1 MTKRKLVSICVI
13 TYNQEHFIN
22 ETLDS
27 VLEQDYRPLEIIVA
41 DDGSKDHTPQILKQ
55 YEENN
60 PNIVKVI
67 TGGPNLGI
75 TGNSNRALKTCNGEY
90 VAFLGGDDL
99 MMPGKISQ
107 QVAWLEKDSQRI
119 LSAHDVIIIDEKG
132 NNEKYLKC
140 GSMLKTTTNNTINEL
155 IRYGNIIVGSSV
167 MLRRSAIP
175 DYGFD
180 ERLPIASDWM
190 LWIDS
195 LRNGGTFGIL
205 HKPLTKYREHKKGVT
220 KSKRKECFMDGMKTI
235 EIVNKKYPYL
245 GNDIKKCLLR
255 LFMSEVKAMRIN
267 IAAIALMRVIKS
279 INI

>member
-1 MTKRKLVSICVI
+1 MTKRKLVSVCVI

-27 VLEQDYRPLEIIVA
+27 VLEQDYRPLEIIIA
-41 DDGSKDHTPQILKQ
+41 DDGSQDHTPQILKQ
-55 YEENN
+55 YEINN

-75 TGNSNRALKTCNGEY
+75 TGNSNRALKACNGEY
-90 VAFLGGDDL
+90 VAFLGGDDI
-99 MMPGKISQ
+99 MMPGKISK
-107 QVAWLEKDSQRI
+107 QVEWIEKDSNRI
-119 LSAHDVIIIDEKG
+119 LSAHDVIIIDENG

-140 GSMLKTTTNNTINEL
+140 GSMLKSTSNNAIENL

-167 MLRRSAIP
+167 MLRKRAIP
-175 DYGFD
+175 EYGFD

-220 KSKRKECFMDGMKTI
+220 KEKRKECFIDSMNTI
-235 EIVNKKYPYL
+235 EIVNQNYPHL
-245 GNDIKKCLLR
+245 KNITKKCLLR
-255 LFMSEVKAMRIN
+255 LFLSEIKAKRLT
-267 IAAIALMRVIKS
+267 IAVMALRNLIKQY
-279 INI
+279 